1 MGSYWLKLHD
11 IRPIINLKL
20 TIAKLFATCSK
31 MSRVENWRTV
41 SEKEM
46 NTMGKKFE

>member
-1 MGSYWLKLHD
+1 MSSYWIKLRD

-20 TIAKLFATCSK
+20 TIAKLFPTCSK

-41 SEKEM
+41 SEKEI
-46 NTMGKKFE
+46 NIMGKKFE